1 MSNRVWL
8 DVYDN
13 ETLLRLG
20 EGPVFSVVRASIS
33 RPLDGAGSFRA
44 SVVAT
49 DARALTLLQTNRI
62 VRIWGEDTAGIR
74 LRGEGL
80 IANYRLSETPG
91 GVGLQINGP
100 DILEELKRKNT
111 LLGRIYN
118 QETLQDVC
126 DDLITLAP
134 GWAVDVDVSIASE
147 VIDARF
153 DGVSLFKAFAQIVKR
168 YGIHMR
174 SSLSATRTLEISP
187 FGQSN
192 GLRIHKVET
201 INTEALANPKL
212 LMVQDITQDKV
223 LESNNY
229 FKVLMPTAAGEGT
242 AALTLREAYEENG
255 NGGRTY
261 PIQLITGPD
270 GRTMYYISTT
280 TYPSGG
286 YADFREDPGA
296 AVKVGQ
302 YKDIAPLS
310 NSVADRRNASE
321 ALYTAGVADLE
332 RSSVEQVAYSVTVRN
347 VKENILPGD
356 TIRLDYKA
364 QVEIPGH
371 LVDETELL
379 TYLDVRGDFVILKAD
394 ESISA
399 EGTSTDLEISN
410 LDKFEQ
416 DEIELI
422 FDVLDSMEIRNLKP
436 NIAAGPP
443 SAYVYVRNM
452 DSSNPANIP
461 FEFTN
466 AVLELLRVR
475 MRIVTRNYVA
485 TSQGAASGGGSAT
498 IPGHKH
504 QVIGP
509 MTGPFGTPGSFA
521 SGQMRLDSG
530 TGFSVLVGYSGSPP
544 SNGLYTF
551 DSSGGSVALPNHT
564 HPVAFG
570 LSKDTQ
576 YPQSVTL
583 WFNGVD
589 VTNDLFGVAA
599 LATSGGALNVL
610 ADAGAL
616 ADLFTDAGLQQ
627 QHSIEV
633 RCASGRGELEVTVEV
648 FATTQAISLS

>member
-13 ETLLRLG
+13 ATLLRLG

-100 DILEELKRKNT
+100 DILEELKRKNA

-134 GWAVDVDVSIASE
+134 GWSIDVDASIAAE

-153 DGVSLFKAFAQIVKR
+153 DGVSLFKAFSQIVKR

-201 INTEALANPKL
+201 ISSEALANPAL

-229 FKVLMPTAAGEGT
+229 FTVLLPTGAGEGT

-255 NGGRTY
+255 NGGRAY

-270 GRTMYYISTT
+270 GTVMYYISTT
-280 TYPSGG
+280 TYPTGS
-286 YADFREDPGA
+286 YDDFREDPGA

-302 YKDIAPLS
+302 YKDISPLS

-321 ALYTAGVADLE
+321 ALYTAAMADLE

-347 VKENILPGD
+347 AKEDILAGD

-364 QVEIPGH
+364 QIEVPGH

-399 EGTSTDLEISN
+399 EGSSVELEVSN

-422 FDVLDSMEIRNLKP
+422 FDALDSMEIRNLKP
-436 NIAAGPP
+436 NIVVGPP
-443 SAYVYVRNM
+443 SPYVFGRNIFAGF
-452 DSSNPANIP
+452 PVEVPI
-461 FEFTN
+461 EFTD

-475 MRIVTRNYVA
+475 LRIRTAKLVSFLTATGGSHRHRMFETQGTLINPIGSYTGRVMYAGKLDSSDHAVIMPNASDDDMYTRD
-485 TSQGAASGGGSAT
+485 ASGNLT
-498 IPGHKH
+498 
-504 QVIGP
+504 
-509 MTGPFGTPGSFA
+509 
-521 SGQMRLDSG
+521 LN
-530 TGFSVLVGYSGSPP
+530 FSNP
-544 SNGLYTF
+544 TE
-551 DSSGGSVALPNHT
+551 
-564 HPVAFG
+564 
-570 LSKDTQ
+570 DTQ
-576 YPQSVTL
+576 TPQSITVSYA
-583 WFNGVD
+583 GVD

-599 LATSGGALNVL
+599 LAPSGGVINVL

-616 ADLFTDAGLQQ
+616 ADLLTNAAGGLQQ
-627 QHSIEV
+627 LHTLEIE
-633 RCASGRGELEVTVEV
+633 CASGRGTLEVIVEV